1 MPLFQVVILEKPKP
15 SEAKHG
21 ALEKLI
27 LGPVSVVASDDQ
39 AAAYSVVMD
48 NPNLKINRGRMQVIA
63 RPFA

>member
-15 SEAKHG
+15 SDAKRG
-21 ALEKLI
+21 SLEKLI